1 MWCMNE
7 YKKSLTILTTNIV
20 VDIVVGLVNG
30 GSFII
35 VCGVLFF
42 FFSKS
47 IRIRGGCNLT
57 ESV

>member
-1 MWCMNE
+1 MSI
-7 YKKSLTILTTNIV
+7 KSLTILKTNV
-20 VDIVVGLVNG
+20 VVGLVNG

-35 VCGVLFF
+35 VCGVAFCF
-42 FFSKS
+42 VSKS

>member
-42 FFSKS
+42 FFLVRVFVFVVVV
-47 IRIRGGCNLT
+47 I
-57 ESV
+57 